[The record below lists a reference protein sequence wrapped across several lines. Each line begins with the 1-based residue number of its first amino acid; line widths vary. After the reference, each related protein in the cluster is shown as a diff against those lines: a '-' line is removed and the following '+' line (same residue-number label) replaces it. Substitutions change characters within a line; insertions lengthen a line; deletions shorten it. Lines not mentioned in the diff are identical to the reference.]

1 MRYRKNISVLSNT
14 LKERKI
20 IFLLW
25 PRQVWKT
32 TLLKNIFDNVDTLKK
47 LFLNLEIIDYHE
59 YFRDYSSINNLLLKN
74 WFNKNEKFY
83 LFLDE
88 FHKVKNI
95 DWIIKSL
102 FDEYENIRII
112 LSWSNNIEINKNIK
126 ESFAW
131 RKRVINMFPLDFE
144 EYIVWKE
151 NINIEEVKIF
161 IQNPLNNG
169 KINFYLEEF
178 MIWWG
183 YPEVVLQEKIEDKK
197 QVLQD
202 IFSFWF
208 NKDILIEIKETYK
221 FNNFIKQLSIRNWGL
236 LNLNEISTQVWVSQ
250 PTWEHYFDLMF
261 KSLLLYPVRPF
272 FTNKL
277 KEIVKMPK
285 FYFIDNWFRN
295 FLMWRYE
302 FIQDEK
308 WLLFEN
314 FIFSELLKKWVGHEN
329 IKYWRTKNWVQ
340 EVDFILEYSKTAFE
354 TKFKDNI
361 SKKEF
366 SWLNAF
372 IKDYEWF
379 DTKVISKNNFYD
391 LKI

>member
-1 MRYRKNISVLSNT
+1 
-14 LKERKI
+14 
-20 IFLLW
+20 
-25 PRQVWKT
+25 
-32 TLLKNIFDNVDTLKK
+32 
-47 LFLNLEIIDYHE
+47 
-59 YFRDYSSINNLLLKN
+59 
-74 WFNKNEKFY
+74 
-83 LFLDE
+83 
-88 FHKVKNI
+88 
-95 DWIIKSL
+95 
-102 FDEYENIRII
+102 
-112 LSWSNNIEINKNIK
+112 
-126 ESFAW
+126 
-131 RKRVINMFPLDFE
+131 
-144 EYIVWKE
+144 
-151 NINIEEVKIF
+151 
-161 IQNPLNNG
+161 LNNG